1 MLIRPQFQSKQHE
14 AAFRSGAKKT
24 QRGAAGAAI
33 CGARARI
40 GAECLNAPIR
50 EGNGRCLAHAGPKA
64 ANAFHA
70 RKKQAFES
78 GRITAAEWNR
88 AEARRAANRLGDQWK
103 TNPWLPGSTIDLGEH
118 DGNFR
123 DAVSALALDA
133 LPPAVVDWLRWR
145 YRRTQI
151 DRPNSASWYKA
162 LTQDLQRRIE
172 HAGPR
177 PTGTAYSEYNFASAP
192 RTWAV
197 SETDTTNSSRRALPD
212 TPRAPKIIR
221 GKGYTRPGRPRTQ
234 PADENEFDDLMRVYR
249 ENTAVLEQL
258 MSAARSEAKQLAVL
272 RTLRD
277 YLARPADVQ
286 ACKRWLELVEAAQV
300 R

>member
-1 MLIRPQFQSKQHE
+1 M
-14 AAFRSGAKKT
+14 
-24 QRGAAGAAI
+24 
-33 CGARARI
+33 
-40 GAECLNAPIR
+40 
-50 EGNGRCLAHAGPKA
+50 
-64 ANAFHA
+64 
-70 RKKQAFES
+70 
-78 GRITAAEWNR
+78 
-88 AEARRAANRLGDQWK
+88 
-103 TNPWLPGSTIDLGEH
+103 
-118 DGNFR
+118 
-123 DAVSALALDA
+123 ALDA

-172 HAGPR
+172 LAGPR
-177 PTGTAYSEYNFASAP
+177 PTGTDYSEHKFASAP

-197 SETDTTNSSRRALPD
+197 SETGTTSSSRRELPD
-212 TPRAPKIIR
+212 TPRAPKIVR

-249 ENTAVLEQL
+249 QNTAVLEQI
-258 MSAARSEAKQLAVL
+258 MSAARGEAKQLAVL

-277 YLARPADVQ
+277 YLARPADVE
-286 ACKRWLELVEAAQV
+286 ACKRWLELVEAVQV